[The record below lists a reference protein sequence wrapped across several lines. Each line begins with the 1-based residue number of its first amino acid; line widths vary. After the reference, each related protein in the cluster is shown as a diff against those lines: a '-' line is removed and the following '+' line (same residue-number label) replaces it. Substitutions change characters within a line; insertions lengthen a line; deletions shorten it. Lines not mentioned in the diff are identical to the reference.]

1 MGQCSCGNCNSKV
14 SSTARLK
21 LKKLTWKKLFI
32 VILEEVA
39 EIKKNVR
46 IITAMIAAH
55 CVGSTAV
62 LELLQ
67 VSADCS
73 RLLMAIDG

>member
-1 MGQCSCGNCNSKV
+1 
-14 SSTARLK
+14 
-21 LKKLTWKKLFI
+21 
-32 VILEEVA
+32 
-39 EIKKNVR
+39 
-46 IITAMIAAH
+46 MIAAH

-73 RLLMAIDG
+73 RLLMAIDGWKRRTAGWTAALHHVCMSRRSRKQT